1 MAIRWARVQ
10 IQAAAPKAANRYE
23 IQNVVSESRPEGPGR
38 SASFSAYAR
47 PARPREV
54 LAVNSETIE
63 TILARLLGVLLGR
76 GALRG
81 GDRPRVRLSV
91 PNEGAQRLLEDLR
104 RFGASLSVRRGKRWT
119 SVESRDARLLSA
131 LAVAGASPGTGRIP
145 GWVFEDPSAA
155 RELLSG
161 LYSVRGEVLGFD
173 GNRPR
178 PVRLELRARADREGG
193 LLFLALDVLRLLN
206 SLGVGAEVV
215 GLSPVS
221 SGRYRYARMGVLVRG
236 RRDLLR
242 FLSRVRFRYNPREEE
257 RARLVLG
264 ELARREARLSARWPA
279 RWNGAARLAG
289 DRGAGVVVGTGLGF
303 ELAGPEGQR
312 VLTPGGERRL
322 GDLEPGDRV
331 VLYPVEVP
339 PAVDLRGV
347 LLSDVGASD
356 GARGFLRDL
365 GLMPLRWEDPAV
377 PALAR
382 IVGYAVGDG
391 HLERDVVKFYGE
403 SAGLRWLERDLGTL
417 GLSPVRYEYGD
428 RDAVE
433 VAVHSEGFAALLR
446 ELGVPEGRK
455 AGRVEVPGWVRQGPR
470 RVVLEFLSGLFGADG
485 WVSVADGGRVRVGI
499 AQASPFED
507 PPRVLPEINEMLDE
521 VVGARSVVL
530 RSRSYETSEGERRWL
545 FRLEL
550 RGERAERFLTR
561 VPFEYSLRKRARGLW
576 AGAFLRY
583 RSRGGGGSFERFV
596 RERCLPGGRVV
607 DRVVSVSALAR
618 GRR

>member
-1 MAIRWARVQ
+1 MELELV
-10 IQAAAPKAANRYE
+10 
-23 IQNVVSESRPEGPGR
+23 
-38 SASFSAYAR
+38 
-47 PARPREV
+47 
-54 LAVNSETIE
+54 
-63 TILARLLGVLLGR
+63 LARLLGVLLGR
-76 GALRG
+76 GTLRE
-81 GDRPRVRLSV
+81 GDRSRVRLSV
-91 PNEGAQRLLEDLR
+91 PNEGAQKLLEDLR
-104 RFGASLSVRRGKRWT
+104 RFGVSPSVRRGKRWT

-131 LAVAGASPGTGRIP
+131 LAVAGASPDTGRIP

-155 RELLSG
+155 RELLAG

-173 GNRPR
+173 GGRPR

-193 LLFLALDVLRLLN
+193 LIFLALDVLKLLD
-206 SLGVGAEVV
+206 SLGVSAEVV

-221 SGRYRYARMGVLVRG
+221 SGRYRYARVEVLVRG

-242 FLSRVRFRYNPREEE
+242 FLSRVRFRYNPREE
-257 RARLVLG
+257 RARLVLE

-279 RWNGAARLAG
+279 RWNGAASLAG
-289 DRGAGVVVGTGLGF
+289 DRGAGVVVGTRLGF

-312 VLTPGGERRL
+312 VLTPEGERRL

-339 PAVDLRGV
+339 PAVDRRGV
-347 LLSDVGASD
+347 LLSAVDASD
-356 GARGFLRDL
+356 GALEFLRDL
-365 GLMPLRWEDPAV
+365 DLLPLRWEDPAI

-403 SAGLRWLERDLGTL
+403 PAGLRWLERDLGTL
-417 GLSPVRYEYGD
+417 GLSPVRYEYED

-455 AGRVEVPGWVRQGPR
+455 AGKTEVAEWIRRGPDRVA
-470 RVVLEFLSGLFGADG
+470 LEFLAGFFGADG
-485 WVSVADGGRVRVGI
+485 WVSVTDRGDVRVGI

-507 PPRVLPEINEMLDE
+507 PPCILEGVNEVLNK
-521 VVGARSVVL
+521 VVGARAVV
-530 RSRSYETSEGERRWL
+530 SRGGTYETSSGEN
-545 FRLEL
+545 RLVFSMEL

-576 AGAFLRY
+576 AGAFLRH

>member
-1 MAIRWARVQ
+1 MD
-10 IQAAAPKAANRYE
+10 
-23 IQNVVSESRPEGPGR
+23 SEL
-38 SASFSAYAR
+38 
-47 PARPREV
+47 V
-54 LAVNSETIE
+54 
-63 TILARLLGVLLGR
+63 LARLLGVLLGR
-76 GALRG
+76 GTLRG

-91 PNEGAQRLLEDLR
+91 PNEGARGLLEDLAR
-104 RFGASLSVRRGKRWT
+104 LGVSPSVRRGKRWT

-131 LAVAGASPGTGRIP
+131 LAMVGASSDSVGRMP
-145 GWVFEDPSAA
+145 GWVFEDPGAA

-173 GNRPR
+173 GSRPR
-178 PVRLELRARADREGG
+178 PVRLELRARADREGS

-206 SLGVGAEVV
+206 SLGVNAEAV
-215 GLSPVS
+215 GLSPAS
-221 SGRYRYARMGVLVRG
+221 SGRYRYARMEVLVRG

-257 RARLVLG
+257 RAQLVLE

-279 RWNGAARLAG
+279 RWNGAASLAG
-289 DRGAGVVVGTGLGF
+289 DRGAGVTLRTGLGF
-303 ELAGPEGQR
+303 ELAGPGDLR
-312 VLTPGGERRL
+312 VPTLRGERRL
-322 GDLEPGDRV
+322 GDLGPGDRV

-339 PAVDLRGV
+339 PAVSRRGV
-347 LLSDVGASD
+347 LLPDVGASE

-365 GLMPLRWEDPAV
+365 GLLPLRWEDPVV

-403 SAGLRWLERDLGTL
+403 SAGLRWLERDLGAL
-417 GLSPVRYEYGD
+417 GLSPVRYEYED

-455 AGRVEVPGWVRQGPR
+455 TGKVEVPEWVRQGPS
-470 RVVLEFLSGLFGADG
+470 RVVLEFLAGLFGADG
-485 WVSVADGGRVRVGI
+485 HVSISRSRVSVGLT
-499 AQASPFED
+499 QASP
-507 PPRVLPEINEMLDE
+507 
-521 VVGARSVVL
+521 VGAPPGLFEGVNRLVEGELGVRMAVL
-530 RSRSYETSEGERRWL
+530 RNRSYETSEGERRWL
-545 FRLEL
+545 FKMEL
-550 RGERAERFLTR
+550 WGERAERFLTR

-583 RSRGGGGSFERFV
+583 RARGGGSSFERFV
-596 RERCLPGGRVV
+596 RERCLPGGKVV

>member
-1 MAIRWARVQ
+1 
-10 IQAAAPKAANRYE
+10 
-23 IQNVVSESRPEGPGR
+23 
-38 SASFSAYAR
+38 
-47 PARPREV
+47 V

-104 RFGASLSVRRGKRWT
+104 RFGVSPSVRRGKRWT

-173 GNRPR
+173 GGRPR

-221 SGRYRYARMGVLVRG
+221 SGRYRYARMEVLVRG

-289 DRGAGVVVGTGLGF
+289 DRGAGVVVGTRLGF

-339 PAVDLRGV
+339 PAVDRRGV
-347 LLSDVGASD
+347 LLSDVGASG

-365 GLMPLRWEDPAV
+365 GLLPLRWEDPAV

-417 GLSPVRYEYGD
+417 GLSPVRYEYED

-455 AGRVEVPGWVRQGPR
+455 AGRVVVPGWVRQGPR
-470 RVVLEFLSGLFGADG
+470 RVVLEFLAGLFGADG
-485 WVSVADGGRVRVGI
+485 HVSISRDRVSVGLTQV
-499 AQASPFED
+499 SPVEA
-507 PPRVLPEINEMLDE
+507 PPRLLGDVNRLVEDE
-521 VVGARSVVL
+521 LGARMTIFEN
-530 RSRSYETSEGERRWL
+530 RSYETSEGERRWL

-550 RGERAERFLTR
+550 RGKRAGRFLTR

-607 DRVVSVSALAR
+607 DRVVDVE
-618 GRR
+618 RR